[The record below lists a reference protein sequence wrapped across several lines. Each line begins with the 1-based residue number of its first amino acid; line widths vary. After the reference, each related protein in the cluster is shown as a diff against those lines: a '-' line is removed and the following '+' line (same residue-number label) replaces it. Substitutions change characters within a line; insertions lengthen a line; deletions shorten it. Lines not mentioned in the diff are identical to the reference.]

1 MNSWM
6 LSMLAVLALLAGCG
20 FHLRGDLPGTAQE
33 KTLMM
38 TGTGR
43 GTPFYTNFNQSL
55 TSGGGI
61 LAGKAADAAAIVN
74 IIKVAHIRRPIT
86 LSSVGRANMFDLTFR
101 VVYEVQTP
109 KGAILIPERELEVR
123 REYFNTQGSPLGQ
136 GLEEAQLRIE
146 MEKEASQTLLR
157 QVMIGLHGKPD
168 QPKPAVE
175 SS

>member
-1 MNSWM
+1 MTSRM
-6 LSMLAVLALLAGCG
+6 PPLLVLLALMTGCG
-20 FHLRGDLPGTAQE
+20 FHVRGDLPGTAHE

-43 GTPFYTNFNQSL
+43 GSPFYTNFTQAL
-55 TSGGGI
+55 TVGGGT

-74 IIKVAHIRRPIT
+74 VIKVAHIRRPIT
-86 LSSVGRANMFDLTFR
+86 LSSTGRANMFDLTFR
-101 VVYEVQTP
+101 VIYEVQTP
-109 KGAILIPERELEVR
+109 KGAILIPEKELEVR

-157 QVMIGLHGKPD
+157 QVMIGLREKPHKPE
-168 QPKPAVE
+168 QPVAP
-175 SS
+175 S